1 MNEKKGIKSPV
12 DAIHALEKAEQ
23 YVAVI
28 VFNFILFS
36 LFWQALSRKIG
47 APSTWTDETSRL
59 LFVWMGALGC
69 HLAQKEN
76 IHVRIDAILL
86 ALPKKAQLVI
96 EGLNNVVMIGLLS
109 IIFYYSF
116 SIVNRK
122 AFTPLVTL
130 GIGESWL
137 YAAMFLWTALT
148 IIEMIAQL
156 VNILKNGEVVRAWVV
171 EDARNDFYD
180 IDWVVEDAKN
190 DFYDIDLEEDV

>member
-1 MNEKKGIKSPV
+1 MKSNKTMV
-12 DAIHALEKAEQ
+12 QKSVEIVHSLEKAEQ
-23 YVAVI
+23 GLAVL
-28 VFNFILFS
+28 VFNVILFS
-36 LFWQALSRKIG
+36 LCWQAISRKIG

-69 HLAQKEN
+69 HLAQREN

-96 EGLNNVVMIGLLS
+96 EALNNVIMIILLS
-109 IIFYYSF
+109 VIFYYAF
-116 SIVNRK
+116 SIVERK

-148 IIEMIAQL
+148 IIEMITQL
-156 VNILKNGEVVRAWVV
+156 YNIVKHGEVVRAWV
-171 EDARNDFYD
+171 
-180 IDWVVEDAKN
+180 IEDAKN
-190 DFYDIDLEEDV
+190 DFYDINLEEEA